1 MLCVRTVV
9 SPALESHAVARRL
22 ASISTGRV
30 TKLKSVVI
38 AKSTMPMSNREGKLS
53 TSRMPASSTHC
64 THEEA
69 NCTTGTSALRS
80 CSGP

>member
-30 TKLKSVVI
+30 TKLNSVVI
-38 AKSTMPMSNREGKLS
+38 AKSTMPMSNKEGKLS

-64 THEEA
+64 TQEEA
-69 NCTTGTSALRS
+69 N
-80 CSGP
+80 